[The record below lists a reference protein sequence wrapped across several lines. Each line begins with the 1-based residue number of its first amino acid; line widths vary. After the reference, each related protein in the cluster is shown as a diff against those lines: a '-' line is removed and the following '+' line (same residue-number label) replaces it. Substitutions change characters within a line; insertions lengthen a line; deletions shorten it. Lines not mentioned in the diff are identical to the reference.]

1 MGTDKRAFSWRERL
15 DLYRR
20 SGSDQCGTYTEYVQ
34 GPAGRKLTHLPQ
46 ANETVVLIIHVY
58 DSRMLE
64 RWPIQLLQ
72 LENHRLNP
80 CALFRGSFSPKR
92 DKFRA
97 HDKA

>member
-46 ANETVVLIIHVY
+46 ANETIVLIIRFY

-72 LENHRLNP
+72 LEDRRINP
-80 CALFRGSFSPKR
+80 CCLFRGFILP
-92 DKFRA
+92 
-97 HDKA
+97 